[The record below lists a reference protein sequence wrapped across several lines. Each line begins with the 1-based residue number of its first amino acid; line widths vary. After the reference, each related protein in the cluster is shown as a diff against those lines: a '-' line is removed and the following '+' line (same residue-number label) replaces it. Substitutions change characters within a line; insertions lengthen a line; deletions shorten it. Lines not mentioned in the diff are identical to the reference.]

1 MMQET
6 HSQLLA
12 IIKEIHFA
20 IVKEISG
27 NFSDGSSAPP
37 HIAHEETELSGDVS
51 YDIDV
56 KAEDII
62 LSKLAALEGH
72 YTITLV
78 MEGLGKKT
86 ITTGG
91 IAVTV
96 IFDPIDGTRE
106 IMYDKRS
113 AWILTGISFSENPT
127 LNDIA
132 AAVQTEIPV
141 SKQQYFSFLSAVK
154 GGGAYEEIY
163 HKETLAR
170 VSGNGSGRKRL
181 AAKNHRDLED
191 GFVCFP
197 HPFPGVIGQ
206 IARKYEQFCKSV
218 LPEISKSQAPIFSDE
233 YLSTGGQ
240 IYLLAVGTYRLVADI
255 RGYLQ
260 HETVSLCCHPYDLC
274 TALIAQEA
282 GARIVNLENNALD
295 YPLDTTTNC
304 SWAGFANNF
313 LYERYHEPLFTVLRA
328 D

>member
-1 MMQET
+1 MMHET

-27 NFSDGSSAPP
+27 KISSDSTPQ
-37 HIAHEETELSGDVS
+37 IAHEETELSGDVS

-56 KAEDII
+56 RAEDII
-62 LSKLAALEGH
+62 LSKLAALDGH
-72 YTITLV
+72 YAITLV
-78 MEGLGKKT
+78 MEGLGRKT

-91 IAVTV
+91 PEVTI

-141 SKQQYFSFLSAVK
+141 SKQQHFSFLSTVK

-170 VSGNGSGRKRL
+170 VSGSGRKRL
-181 AAKNHRDLED
+181 TAKNHRDLQD

-206 IARKYEQFCKSV
+206 IAGKYEQFCKSV
-218 LPEISKSQAPIFSDE
+218 LPQVSKSQAPIFSDE

-260 HETVSLCCHPYDLC
+260 HETVSLCCHPYDVC

-282 GARIVNLENNALD
+282 GSRIVNLENNALD

-313 LYERYHEPLFTVLRA
+313 LYERYHELLFAVLRA